1 MIILFAG
8 SIGRSGLGGQAWAN
22 LQYLLG
28 LRELGHEVF
37 YVEDCGKSS
46 WVYNWESGE
55 WTYDVAYPAGYVRE
69 CLEPFGF
76 ERRWIYRAGDET
88 AGMSLTEFED
98 ACAAADLFI
107 MRAIPIWDWRKEYDG
122 PRRRIFIDVDPGFTQ
137 MTIADGDHGLGEA
150 IRRCHRLFTLG
161 QRFGALDC
169 LCPTLGWEWLKTLP
183 PVVLA
188 EWPYL
193 RAEPAT
199 HFTSV
204 MRWSG
209 FHDAT
214 YQGRTYG
221 QKDQEF
227 ARFLELPR
235 QTTQRFRI
243 ALNGPEELSEFGWDI
258 VPGETATRT
267 PGLYRDFI
275 QHSRAEF
282 GIAKHGYVK
291 MRGGWFS
298 DRSVCYL
305 ASGLPLLL
313 QDTGLSDWLPVG
325 EGVITFQDPP
335 GALAG
340 LEQING
346 AYEKHR
352 QAARK
357 LAETQFAAGKVLTG
371 LLEQSMN

>member
-37 YVEDCGKSS
+37 YLEDCGECS
-46 WVYNWESGE
+46 WVYNWEAGE
-55 WTYDVAYPAGYVRE
+55 WTYDLAYPAAYVRD

-76 ERRWIYRAGDET
+76 KDRWLYRAGTET
-88 AGMSLTEFED
+88 AGMSLNDFHH
-98 ACAAADLFI
+98 ACDVTDLFI

-137 MTIADGDHGLGEA
+137 LTIADGDLGLGEA

-161 QRFGALDC
+161 QRLGAPDC
-169 LCPTLGWEWLKTLP
+169 ICPTLGWEWLKTLP
-183 PVVLA
+183 PVLLS
-188 EWPYL
+188 EWPFL
-193 RAEPAT
+193 QGEPAT

-209 FHDAT
+209 FHDST
-214 YQGRTYG
+214 YEGKTYG

-235 QTTQRFRI
+235 LTTQKFRI
-243 ALNGPEELSEFGWDI
+243 ALNGPEDLSRFGWEI
-258 VPGETATRT
+258 VPGEVATRT
-267 PGLYRDFI
+267 PQAYREFI
-275 QHSRAEF
+275 QRSRAEF
-282 GIAKHGYVK
+282 GVAKHGYVQ

-313 QDTGLSDWLPVG
+313 QDTGLRDWLPVG
-325 EGVITFQDPP
+325 EGIVLFHDPP

-340 LEQING
+340 LQQIN
-346 AYEKHR
+346 ADYERHR
-352 QAARK
+352 LAARK
-357 LAETQFAAGKVLTG
+357 LAETHFASAKVLTA
-371 LLEQSMN
+371 LLDAAMS